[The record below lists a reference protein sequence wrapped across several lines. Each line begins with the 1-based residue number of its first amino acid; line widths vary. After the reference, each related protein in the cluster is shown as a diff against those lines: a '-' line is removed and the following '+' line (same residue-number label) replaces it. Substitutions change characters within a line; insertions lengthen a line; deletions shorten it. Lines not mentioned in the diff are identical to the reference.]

1 MKKTQLFDL
10 LGEIDNKFL
19 DEALGADSEKPLKID
34 TGRSSV
40 RWYHIAAP
48 IAACLVLGAGVAVS
62 MYFRSSPIPVG
73 PASQGSG
80 SVSGSTSTNVT
91 ISDPPKD
98 PNSDPIVLEP
108 PEEKTDYYG
117 KFPIFAPENVPTIA
131 NTHGSFNE
139 EATVNATL
147 SVTKCGE
154 YDVCLSAEKVFF
166 TKNEPDIIYAAGV
179 YLSLVKDGKQIS
191 FDSFPWMSAATS
203 GWACYAFDKDLSNI
217 SVDVIKLTDASVAAV
232 RYNKATTDEFGT
244 ECALLSIK
252 DDKISRMYGTDVT
265 GGSPTPTVSFSET
278 LIPIDNSIVDTGRNR
293 EYVCNVD
300 AFNNNPYETPHFTTR
315 FCNVKGEVVS
325 PLSKKYPD
333 KYESHY
339 TTASDL
345 SNWKDFMKNA
355 NIFRIEI
362 KLSPEMP
369 KSHLWLSPEQ
379 ASAIL
384 DLIASAKLETTGDL
398 KPSDLKPSNG
408 GIFIDLYDV
417 ENNCLASIEIT
428 VFLDVDY
435 GNIGDQYIFNI
446 KDRNTENDFYSKLM
460 DIIPHETET
469 TEFIVSKTFKDYT
482 FSAFAA
488 GVTRNEDGT
497 EVTGGDWYI
506 KVERNGKELANIK
519 KDLLPEGYP
528 LVTSSFDNVVI
539 TFEMKDGVGFAIC
552 PIRKEH
558 PELKTATFYKLD
570 GDNVTALYSPT
581 DYAPIIGMGTEMYIG
596 TDPQI
601 VPEENAIVTDD
612 GNKLVIDFQNDRIS
626 VVEN

>member
-19 DEALGADSEKPLKID
+19 DEAVGADSEKPLKID
-34 TGRSSV
+34 TGRNSV

-62 MYFRSSPIPVG
+62 MYFRSRPVPVG
-73 PASQGSG
+73 PGSQGSG
-80 SVSGSTSTNVT
+80 SESGSTSTNVT

-108 PEEKTDYYG
+108 PEEKIDYYG
-117 KFPIFAPENVPTIA
+117 KFPIFAPENIPTLT
-131 NTHGSFNE
+131 NTHGE
-139 EATVNATL
+139 IDEKDVVNATL
-147 SVTKCGE
+147 SVTELGE
-154 YDVCLSAEKVFF
+154 YDVCISAETVFF
-166 TKNEPDIIYAAGV
+166 LEGEPDIVYAAGV
-179 YLSLVKDGKQIS
+179 YMSLVKDGKQIS
-191 FDSFPWMSAATS
+191 SDGFSWISPVTS
-203 GWACYAFDKDLSNI
+203 GRACYAFDKDISNI
-217 SVDVIKLTDASVAAV
+217 SVEILELTDAHVAAV

-244 ECALLSIK
+244 ECELLSIK
-252 DDKISRMYGTDVT
+252 DDKISRIWGTDVT
-265 GGSPTPTVSFSET
+265 GSSPTTVSFSET
-278 LIPIDNSIVDTGRNR
+278 LIPIGNSIVDIGKNR

-315 FCNVKGEVVS
+315 FCNVKGEVVTQ
-325 PLSKKYPD
+325 LSKKYPD
-333 KYESHY
+333 KTESHN
-339 TTASDL
+339 TTLSDL
-345 SNWKDFMKNA
+345 ENWKDFTKNA
-355 NIFRIEI
+355 NIFFIEVYLQPEMSRSGMY
-362 KLSPEMP
+362 LSPE
-369 KSHLWLSPEQ
+369 LS
-379 ASAIL
+379 SAIL
-384 DLIASAKLETTGDL
+384 DMIASAELETTDDPKDL
-398 KPSDLKPSNG
+398 IPAAGG
-408 GIFIDLYDV
+408 GILVDMYDV
-417 ENNCLASIEIT
+417 QNNCLASIDIGT
-428 VFLDVDY
+428 SLRVDY
-435 GNIGDQYIFNI
+435 GNSGDRYVFNL
-446 KDRNTENDFYSKLM
+446 KDRNNENDLYSKLM
-460 DIIPHETET
+460 DIIPYEEETM
-469 TEFIVSKTFKDYT
+469 EFIVSKQFKDYT

-488 GVTRNEDGT
+488 HVTRGENVD
-497 EVTGGDWYI
+497 EVYGGEWYI
-506 KVERNGKELANIK
+506 KVERNGSDIANIK

-570 GDNVTALYSPT
+570 GDNVTALFSPT

-612 GNKLVIDFQNDRIS
+612 GNKLVIDFQNNRIS